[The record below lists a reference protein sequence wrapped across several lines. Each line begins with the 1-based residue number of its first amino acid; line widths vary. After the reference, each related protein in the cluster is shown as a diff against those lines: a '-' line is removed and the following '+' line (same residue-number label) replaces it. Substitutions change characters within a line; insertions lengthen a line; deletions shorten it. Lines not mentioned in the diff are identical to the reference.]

1 MGIGKFMRTHFSERP
16 FLPGNGVTGGSI
28 VGVIIGFLLAACF
41 GIGNCYFHCN
51 RKLWSSY
58 FGLH

>member
-1 MGIGKFMRTHFSERP
+1 MRMHFSERP

-41 GIGNCYFHCN
+41 GIGNCYYHCN